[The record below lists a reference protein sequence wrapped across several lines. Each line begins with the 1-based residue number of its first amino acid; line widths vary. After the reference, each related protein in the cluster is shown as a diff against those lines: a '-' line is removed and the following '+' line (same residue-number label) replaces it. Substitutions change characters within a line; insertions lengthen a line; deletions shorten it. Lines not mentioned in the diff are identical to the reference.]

1 MYFLYNIVIYILV
14 FVLKFISIFNTKI
27 RLFLLGRKETFH
39 KLESSISKNDKT
51 IWLHCASLG
60 EFEQGR
66 PIMEEIKKK
75 YKDHKIVLT
84 FFSPSGFEVQKDFA
98 FADVITYLPLD
109 TRANAKKFLSI
120 VHPKIAV
127 FVKYEFWPNILDEL
141 QKQKIETILISG
153 IFRKEQ
159 SFFKSYGS
167 WMRKSLKAFS
177 HFFVQNKIS
186 KDLLY
191 NISLENVTVS
201 GDTRFDRVYE
211 ITKQDNNLD
220 FIAKFKQNKY
230 TMVAGSTWPKGEKYL
245 VNYINFHASEN
256 EKFIIAPHNINQL
269 QINELQNSITKS
281 TTKFTDKN
289 RDYSA
294 QVFIL
299 DTIGILTKVYNYAD
313 AAYVGGGFG
322 KGGLHNVLEPATF
335 GLPLIIGPNFDKFQE
350 AVDLVALGSC
360 KTVQDQKEMDFEL
373 QKLSN
378 DVSYREQNGQIS
390 KDYILR
396 NIGATQIILEY
407 ISNKL

>member
-1 MYFLYNIVIYILV
+1 MYFLYNIAIYITI
-14 FVLKFISIFNTKI
+14 FGLKLISIFNKKI
-27 RLFLLGRKETFH
+27 QLFLLGRKETFH

-51 IWLHCASLG
+51 IWFHCASLG

-75 YKDHKIVLT
+75 YKDYKIVLT
-84 FFSPSGFEVQKDFA
+84 FFSPSGFEVQKDFV

-109 TRANAKKFLSI
+109 TRSNAKKFLSI

-177 HFFVQNKIS
+177 HFFVQNITS

-191 NISLENVTVS
+191 SIGLENVIIS

-220 FIAKFKQNKY
+220 FIAEFKQNKY
-230 TMVAGSTWPKGEKYL
+230 MMVAGSTWPKGEKYL

-256 EKFIIAPHNINQL
+256 EKFIIAPHNINQQ
-269 QINELQNSITKS
+269 QINELQNSIIKS
-281 TTKFTDKN
+281 TTKFTDKI

-299 DTIGILTKVYNYAD
+299 NTIGILTKVYNYAD
-313 AAYVGGGFG
+313 VAYVGGGFG
-322 KGGLHNVLEPATF
+322 KGGLHNVLEPATY
-335 GLPLIIGPNFDKFQE
+335 GLALIIGPNFDKFQE

-360 KTVQDQKEMDFEL
+360 KSVQNQKEMDFEL

-378 DVSYREQNGQIS
+378 DVSYREQNGQRS

-396 NIGATQIILEY
+396 NIGATQIILKY

>member
-1 MYFLYNIVIYILV
+1 MYILYNIAIYITV
-14 FVLKFISIFNTKI
+14 FVLKFISIFNKKI
-27 RLFLLGRKETFH
+27 QLFLLGRKESFY

-51 IWLHCASLG
+51 IWFHCASLG

-66 PIMEEIKKK
+66 PIMEKIKKK
-75 YKDHKIVLT
+75 YKDYKIVLT

-159 SFFKSYGS
+159 TFFKSYGS

-186 KDLLY
+186 KDLIY
-191 NISLENVTVS
+191 SIGLENVTVS

-211 ITKQDNNLD
+211 ITKQDNNLE

-230 TMVAGSTWPKGEKYL
+230 TLVAGSTWPKGEKYL

-256 EKFIIAPHNINQL
+256 EKFIIAPHNINQE

-281 TTKFTDKN
+281 STKFTDTN

-299 DTIGILTKVYNYAD
+299 NTIGILTKVYNYAD
-313 AAYVGGGFG
+313 VAYVGGGFG

-350 AVDLVALGSC
+350 AVDLVELGSC
-360 KTVQDQKEMDFEL
+360 KAVQDQKEMDFEL

-396 NIGATQIILEY
+396 NIGATQIILKY